1 MKFKCIQSGNIIEFT
16 QEHEIAEMRKHS
28 GYAEVV
34 PEAPV
39 APAKTTTAPAKK
51 VTKDESSING

>member
-34 PEAPV
+34 ETPV
-39 APAKTTTAPAKK
+39 APAKTTTAAPAKK